1 MAYIAQALV
10 VDDQPT
16 SLKIASRTLSKAGY
30 DVAEFR
36 DAMSAWEHL
45 VANPSIR
52 IVVSDWHMPEMTGLD
67 LLEKVRNERLGSDT
81 FFLLCTATR
90 DASSIRQAIESGAD
104 DYVCKPFEASEL
116 IARVG
121 AGERRLALDTRVTM
135 IESLARL
142 ADSRDPETGEHLHRV
157 RLYCRAL
164 AEAAMKQGVYADRL
178 DNRLAVLIDQTSI
191 LHDIGKVGTPDA
203 ILNKPGKLTDEEF
216 AVMKQHTVIGARAL
230 EHGLEPE
237 HTIGFMRVA
246 HDIVL
251 NHHEKWDGSGYPN
264 GLSGEDIPLAA
275 RILAVADVYDAL
287 RSKRVYK
294 AQMPHEKAVSILR
307 EGRGQHFDPLLIDVF
322 DSIHERFEAISEE
335 HGDALPEAA
344 ENDASDE
351 STKLPKA
358 A

>member
-1 MAYIAQALV
+1 MSYIAQALV

-30 DVAEFR
+30 GVVEFR
-36 DAMSAWEHL
+36 DAASAWDHL
-45 VANPSIR
+45 VANPSVR

-67 LLEKVRNERLGSDT
+67 LLAKVRNERTGPDT

-104 DYVCKPFEASEL
+104 DYVCKPFEANEL

-142 ADSRDPETGEHLHRV
+142 ADSRDPETGEHLERV

-164 AEAAMKQGVYADRL
+164 AEAAMRQGVYADRL

-203 ILNKPGKLTDEEF
+203 ILNKPGKLSAEEF
-216 AVMKQHTVIGARAL
+216 DVMQRHTLIGARAL
-230 EHGLEPE
+230 EHGLEPGQAE
-237 HTIGFMRVA
+237 GFMRIA

-264 GLSGEDIPLAA
+264 GLAGEAIPLPA
-275 RILAVADVYDAL
+275 RILAIAAVYDAL

-294 AQMPHEKAVSILR
+294 ERMPHAKAVSILL
-307 EGRGQHFDPLLIDVF
+307 EGRARHFDPRLIDVF
-322 DSIHERFEAISEE
+322 ESIHERFEEISER
-335 HGDALPEAA
+335 HGDTPPPTENADKPADLPHAA
-344 ENDASDE
+344 
-351 STKLPKA
+351 
-358 A
+358 